1 MIRLAFVLGLVVA
14 LGACAAPNITGIAA
28 GVGENVSAPRRPL
41 ADPELATFQFELVP
55 DIPVTVSDEFL
66 RRIWRRAEREGLQVV
81 KRPGGPALFTV
92 EGTMTAVT
100 DDTNSLIFFTF
111 DVYDTAGRRLH
122 RISGQQGSERDRRR
136 PVGQCREPRSRPDRD
151 PSRRAAARL
160 ALRRSLTAQGPLPA
174 RHVANS

>member
-122 RISGQQGSERDRRR
+122 RISGQQGSEETDGDPWANVENRDL
-136 PVGQCREPRSRPDRD
+136 DLI
-151 PSRRAAARL
+151 ATRL
-160 ALRRSLTAQGPLPA
+160 AALLRAWLYAEA
-174 RHVANS
+174 